1 LAFLGLNRRGW
12 QIEPGRRSFGIESQE
27 KPLVVGDHHP
37 LDPFKEDWMILL
49 LVLSFTRDA

>member
-1 LAFLGLNRRGW
+1 LDFLGLNRRGW
-12 QIEPGRRSFGIESQE
+12 QIESGWCSLGIESQE
-27 KPLVVGDHHP
+27 ETLVVGDHHP

>member
-1 LAFLGLNRRGW
+1 LAYLALSRLSREIELGRC
-12 QIEPGRRSFGIESQE
+12 SVAIESQE
-27 KPLVVGDHHP
+27 ETLVVGEHHL